1 MESDAMISKAL
12 KYLFP
17 KLKARQKLP
26 LLPLTY
32 SVDSK
37 PTIPAQMQGDVIRLK
52 LAAVARTD
60 HDAIQLLLEHPGM
73 NVKQIIDKNRRKRK
87 RSNKW
92 VRAWDRLKARW

>member
-1 MESDAMISKAL
+1 MIQKAL

-37 PTIPAQMQGDVIRLK
+37 LTIPAQMQGDVIRLK

-60 HDAIQLLLEHPGM
+60 HDAIQLLLEHRGM
-73 NVKQIIDKNRRKRK
+73 TVRQIIDKHKRHRM

-92 VRAWDRLKARW
+92 VRALVRAKALWDR